1 MIKVL
6 YYKLLFRKLRI
17 SKLQMF
23 VTSIFFVLLLSSSA
37 IAQQKE
43 VSGTVT
49 DAFTDETLIGVN
61 IVVPGTTIGT
71 TTDMSGNY
79 SIALPDTVT
88 QLQFS
93 YVGYETLIIALN
105 DRSVINV
112 EMQAS
117 AILGSDLIVTG
128 YSVQRRV
135 DLTGSISVA
144 DVDNMQRIAE
154 SSVTKQLQ
162 GQVSGVSVAQSGQP
176 GDEPAIR
183 IRVAVMFGGFIT
195 DIGIEGDVQSR
206 TAFLR
211 SDNDHPV

>member
-105 DRSVINV
+105 DRSGINV

-135 DLTGSISVA
+135 DRSEERRVGKGS
-144 DVDNMQRIAE
+144 
-154 SSVTKQLQ
+154 SS
-162 GQVSGVSVAQSGQP
+162 
-176 GDEPAIR
+176 R
-183 IRVAVMFGGFIT
+183 GG
-195 DIGIEGDVQSR
+195 
-206 TAFLR
+206 R
-211 SDNDHPV
+211 SE

>member
-144 DVDNMQRIAE
+144 DVDNKIGRASCRERGGLSVWAAVGMQVR
-154 SSVTKQLQ
+154 
-162 GQVSGVSVAQSGQP
+162 
-176 GDEPAIR
+176 R
-183 IRVAVMFGGFIT
+183 IRRG
-195 DIGIEGDVQSR
+195 
-206 TAFLR
+206 
-211 SDNDHPV
+211 

>member
-93 YVGYETLIIALN
+93 YVGYET
-105 DRSVINV
+105 RS
-112 EMQAS
+112 EE
-117 AILGSDLIVTG
+117 
-128 YSVQRRV
+128 RRV
-135 DLTGSISVA
+135 GKGCSC
-144 DVDNMQRIAE
+144 
-154 SSVTKQLQ
+154 
-162 GQVSGVSVAQSGQP
+162 GW
-176 GDEPAIR
+176 
-183 IRVAVMFGGFIT
+183 
-195 DIGIEGDVQSR
+195 
-206 TAFLR
+206 
-211 SDNDHPV
+211 